1 MLEPNNEQGHSTGGE
16 NKNDPVTEKKETEI
30 TPGQYDKLLQEYD
43 TKFRSLA
50 EGEIIF
56 GRVIKVTNNE
66 VIVDVGHKSE
76 GLIPIHEFTGSDG
89 KVHVKPGDQIAV
101 LLESDENHE
110 GYLILS
116 KEKAERIRV
125 WDQIEKSYR
134 ENLTLAGRV
143 VEKVKGGLSVDIGV
157 RAFLPGSQV
166 DVKPIRNLDHFVNQ
180 EIRVRIL
187 KLDQKKG
194 NIVLSRKVVLEEELE
209 SRRKEVVDAL
219 ESKKSIKGNIKN
231 ITEYGAFVDLGGIDG
246 LIHITDMSWG
256 RISHPSELFNVG
268 DPVDVMVLSYDPENN
283 KVSLGYKQC
292 LPDPWQT
299 VDEKYP
305 VGSRVKGKVINLADY
320 GAFVELERGVE
331 GLIHVSEMSW
341 SEKVK
346 HPSKIVSVG
355 DWVDAVVLSIDTPNK
370 RISLGLKQTEPN
382 PWVVLKDRYPVG
394 STITGRVKNI
404 TDFGVFVEVEEGI
417 HGLIHVSDLSWSKRP
432 KDPSE
437 YVKKGE
443 KIEVRVLE
451 VDPVKQRLS
460 LGLKQMQPDIW
471 TEFFRKYKIG
481 DNVDGRIVNL
491 TNYGAFVEVE
501 EGIEGLIHVS
511 EMGIERIEN
520 PQEQFKIGD
529 VVKAKIIKMDQADKK
544 IGLSI
549 KEVQIEEERMI
560 IESYKSND
568 KVTLLDLAGGELI
581 KPFDKGNNNNDNE

>member
-1 MLEPNNEQGHSTGGE
+1 MLETTNGQDPSLTGGE
-16 NKNDPVTEKKETEI
+16 KEDPVKNEGEAANANYER
-30 TPGQYDKLLQEYD
+30 LLQEYD
-43 TKFRSLA
+43 SKFKNLV
-50 EGEIIF
+50 EGEIIS
-56 GRVIKVTNNE
+56 GRVIKVTDGE

-76 GLIPIHEFTGSDG
+76 GIIPIHEFVGNDG

-101 LLESDENHE
+101 LLENDENVD
-110 GYLILS
+110 GYLVLS
-116 KEKAERIRV
+116 REKAERIRV
-125 WDQIEKSYR
+125 WDQIDHAYR
-134 ENLTLAGRV
+134 DGQVLVGRV

-166 DVKPIRNLDHFVNQ
+166 DIKPVRNLDHFVNQ
-180 EIRVRIL
+180 SIRVRIL

-194 NIVLSRKVVLEEELE
+194 NIVLSRKIVVEQELD
-209 SRRKEVVDAL
+209 SRRKEVTEAL
-219 ESKKSIKGNIKN
+219 ETGKTVQGTIKN

-268 DPVDVMVLSYDPENN
+268 DQVDVVILNYDPESN

-292 LPDPWQT
+292 LPDPWTT
-299 VDEKYP
+299 VEEKYP
-305 VGSRVKGKVINLADY
+305 VNSRVKGKVINLADY
-320 GAFVELERGVE
+320 GAFVELEKGVE

-355 DWVDAVVLSIDTPNK
+355 DWVDAVVLSIDKSSK

-382 PWVVLKDRYPVG
+382 PWMLLKDKYPVG
-394 STITGRVKNI
+394 SVINGRVKNI

-417 HGLIHVSDLSWSKRP
+417 HGLVHVSDLSWSKRP

-437 YVKKGE
+437 YVKKGDR
-443 KIEVRVLE
+443 IDIRVLE

-471 TEFFRKYKIG
+471 SEFFRKYRVG
-481 DNVDGRIVNL
+481 DNLEGKIVNL
-491 TNYGAFVEVE
+491 TNYGAFVELE

-511 EMGIERIEN
+511 EMGVERVEN
-520 PQEQFKIGD
+520 PQDSFKLGD
-529 VVKAKIIKMDQADKK
+529 VVKAKIIKMDQNDKK

-549 KEVQIEEERMI
+549 KELQIEEERQM
-560 IESYKSND
+560 IESYKTSSM
-568 KVTLLDLAGGELI
+568 VTLGDLAGDLI
-581 KPFDKGNNNNDNE
+581 KPMDNGE

>member
-1 MLEPNNEQGHSTGGE
+1 MLEPTNGQDSSIIGGE
-16 NKNDPVTEKKETEI
+16 KMSDRLPDKQENEI
-30 TPGQYDKLLQEYD
+30 SANMYEKLLQEYD
-43 TKFRSLA
+43 SKYKNLA
-50 EGEIIF
+50 EGDIIY
-56 GRVIKVTNNE
+56 GRVIKITEGE

-76 GLIPIHEFTGSDG
+76 GIVPIREFVGSDG
-89 KVHVKPGDQIAV
+89 KITVKPGDEIAV
-101 LLESDENHE
+101 LLENDEYSD
-110 GYLILS
+110 GYLVLS
-116 KEKAERIRV
+116 KDKAEQIRV
-125 WDQIEKSYR
+125 WDRIERAYKDNSV
-134 ENLTLAGRV
+134 TSGRV

-166 DVKPIRNLDHFVNQ
+166 DIKPVRNLDHLVGQ

-194 NIVLSRKVVLEEELE
+194 NIVLSRKVVVEEELE
-209 SRRKEVVDAL
+209 TRRKDVTEA
-219 ESKKSIKGNIKN
+219 SQNHTPIKGTIKN

-256 RISHPSELFNVG
+256 RINHPSEIFNVG
-268 DPVDVMVLSYDPENN
+268 DQAEVVVLNYDPENN

-292 LPDPWQT
+292 QADPWLT
-299 VDEKYP
+299 VEEKYP

-320 GAFVELERGVE
+320 GAFVELEKGVE

-355 DWVDAVVLSIDTPNK
+355 DWVDAMVLSIDKGTK
-370 RISLGLKQTEPN
+370 RISLGLKQTEQN
-382 PWVVLKDRYPVG
+382 PWVLLKERYPVG
-394 STITGRVKNI
+394 TVISGRVKNL
-404 TDFGVFVEVEEGI
+404 TDFGVFIEVEEGI

-437 YVKKGE
+437 YVRKGE
-443 KIEVRVLE
+443 RLSVKVLE
-451 VDPVKQRLS
+451 IDPIKQRLS

-471 TEFFRKYKIG
+471 SEFFRKYRLG
-481 DNVDGRIVNL
+481 DNVEGKIVNL
-491 TNYGAFVEVE
+491 TNYGAFVELE

-511 EMGIERIEN
+511 EMAVERTEN
-520 PQEQFKIGD
+520 PQEQFKLGD
-529 VVKAKIIKMDQADKK
+529 VVRAKIIKLDQAEKK

-549 KEVQIEEERMI
+549 KELQIEEERMI

-581 KPFDKGNNNNDNE
+581 KPADKAE

>member
-1 MLEPNNEQGHSTGGE
+1 MLETTNGQDSAIRGGE
-16 NKNDPVTEKKETEI
+16 LMSDPLPDKKQDSELSANGYE
-30 TPGQYDKLLQEYD
+30 KLLQEYD
-43 TKFRSLA
+43 SKFRHLA
-50 EGEIIF
+50 EGEIIN
-56 GRVIKVTNNE
+56 GRVLKVTDGE

-76 GLIPIHEFTGSDG
+76 GIVPISEFVDSDG
-89 KVHVKPGDQIAV
+89 KISVKPGDEIAV
-101 LLESDENHE
+101 LLEDTEYTD

-116 KEKAERIRV
+116 KDKAERIRV
-125 WDQIEKSYR
+125 WDQIEHAFRDNSV
-134 ENLTLAGRV
+134 LTGRV

-166 DVKPIRNLDHFVNQ
+166 DIKPIRNLDHFVSQ

-194 NIVLSRKVVLEEELE
+194 NIVLSRKVVVEEELE
-209 SRRKEVVDAL
+209 SRRQEVTEAL
-219 ESKKSIKGNIKN
+219 QEHSAIKGTIKN

-256 RISHPSELFNVG
+256 RINHPSEIFNVG
-268 DPVDVMVLSYDPENN
+268 DQVEVAVLNYDPENS

-292 LPDPWQT
+292 QADPWLS
-299 VDEKYP
+299 VEEKYP

-320 GAFVELERGVE
+320 GAFVELEKGVE

-355 DWVDAVVLSIDTPNK
+355 DWVDAMVLSIDKATK
-370 RISLGLKQTEPN
+370 RISLGLKQTEQN
-382 PWVVLKDRYPVG
+382 PWVLLKERYPVG
-394 STITGRVKNI
+394 SVINGRVKNI
-404 TDFGVFVEVEEGI
+404 TDFGVFVEVEEGM

-437 YVKKGE
+437 YVRKGE
-443 KIEVRVLE
+443 RLDVRVLE
-451 VDPVKQRLS
+451 VDPIKQRLS

-471 TEFFRKYKIG
+471 SEFFRKYRLG
-481 DNVDGRIVNL
+481 DNVEGRIVNL
-491 TNYGAFVEVE
+491 TNYGAFVELE

-511 EMGIERIEN
+511 EMSVERTEN
-520 PQEQFKIGD
+520 PQDQFKLGD
-529 VVKAKIIKMDQADKK
+529 GVKAKIIKMDQAEKK
-544 IGLSI
+544 IGLSV
-549 KEVQIEEERMI
+549 KELQLEEERMI
-560 IESYKSND
+560 IESYKSSN

-581 KPFDKGNNNNDNE
+581 KPVDKLE